1 MINSSCFKSKVKAR
15 HSDSMKYGKC
25 PEVVPKK
32 DRDEWPMEMFKEG
45 EKIITAQI
53 MLQMFSTLVQVT
65 IGERAHL

>member
-1 MINSSCFKSKVKAR
+1 
-15 HSDSMKYGKC
+15 MKYGKC

-45 EKIITAQI
+45 EKIITDQI

>member
-1 MINSSCFKSKVKAR
+1 MLNSSCFKSKVKAR

>member
-1 MINSSCFKSKVKAR
+1 MLNSSYFKSKVKAR

-65 IGERAHL
+65 IGERIHL